1 MTDIFN
7 EVVKQVTAKGQMFE
21 TKEVLNDNGVT
32 YTEYANFAENLK
44 QFFDIGLT
52 HEEKDWLVYE
62 NERYTYKEVY
72 ERSAQVANAL
82 IATGIKKGD
91 RVAICMQNNPEYIF
105 SFMGIMGMGAVCV
118 PLNSWWVPSEVI
130 YGLEHSDAK
139 LLIADKK
146 RLQGLESMPDVIKV
160 VTTYADDENFTSF
173 NSFVEGQSSSWP
185 EVEINRN
192 DYASIYYT
200 SGSTGRPKGVLSSQ
214 KGILSTM
221 FSWTCYSVV
230 ASQIAAKTNPDAT
243 PLVRPELA
251 VLHCVPLFH
260 VTGSHSAFLMSILIG
275 RKIVM
280 MKKWDDGEALKII
293 EEEKVSDI
301 TGVPTQTW
309 ELLSHPKKNDY
320 DLSSLKVLGG
330 GGGPRPAEHVK
341 QLDEQFEG
349 RPGIGYGLS
358 ETNALATLGNGD
370 EYVNHPSST
379 GRVVPPLTEIKIL
392 DNDWNEVAEGEL
404 GEIAIKTPASMVGY
418 WKNDE
423 ATKECINE
431 GGWFRTGD
439 LGKFEGPFLYIVDRV
454 KDMVIRGG
462 ENIACPEVEAAIY
475 EHENVLEVCV
485 FGVPDTRL
493 GEIVSCCIY
502 LKPGTNLN
510 QEELSSFLSDKLAPF
525 KIPAEFNFTEN
536 KIPRLASEKFD
547 KPTLRKIYSKR

>member
-7 EVVKQVTAKGQMFE
+7 EVVQQVTAKGQMFE

-82 IATGIKKGD
+82 IASGIKKGD

-146 RLQGLESMPDVIKV
+146 RLQGLESMRDVIKV

-200 SGSTGRPKGVLSSQ
+200 SGSTGKPKGVLSSQ

-243 PLVRPELA
+243 PLVSPDLA

-280 MKKWDDGEALKII
+280 MKKWDAGEALKII

-423 ATKECINE
+423 ATKECMN
-431 GGWFRTGD
+431 GDGWFRTGD

-502 LKPGTNLN
+502 LKPGKVLDE
-510 QEELSSFLSDKLAPF
+510 EELRDFLASKLAPF
-525 KIPAEFNFTEN
+525 KIPAVFNFSEI
-536 KIPRLASEKFD
+536 KLPRLASEKFD
-547 KPTLRKIYSKR
+547 KPKLRKMYSS

>member
-7 EVVKQVTAKGQMFE
+7 EVVQQVTAKGQMFE

-82 IATGIKKGD
+82 IASGIKKGD

-146 RLQGLESMPDVIKV
+146 RLQGLESMRDVIKV

-200 SGSTGRPKGVLSSQ
+200 SGSTGKPKGVLSSQ

-230 ASQIAAKTNPDAT
+230 ASQIAAKSNPDAT
-243 PLVRPELA
+243 PLVSPDLA

-280 MKKWDDGEALKII
+280 MKKWDAGEALKII

-423 ATKECINE
+423 ATKECMN
-431 GGWFRTGD
+431 GDGWFRTGD

-502 LKPGTNLN
+502 LKPGKVLDE
-510 QEELSSFLSDKLAPF
+510 EELRDFLASKLAPF
-525 KIPAEFNFTEN
+525 KIPAVFNFSEI
-536 KIPRLASEKFD
+536 KLPRLASEKFD
-547 KPTLRKIYSKR
+547 KPKLRKMYSS